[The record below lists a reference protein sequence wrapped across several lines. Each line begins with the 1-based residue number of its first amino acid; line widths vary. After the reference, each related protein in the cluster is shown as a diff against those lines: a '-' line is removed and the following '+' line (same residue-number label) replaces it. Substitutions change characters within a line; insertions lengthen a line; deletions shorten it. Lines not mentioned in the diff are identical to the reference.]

1 MRAAYHVVVLLSL
14 GLLTS
19 CEPPAPSET
28 LQLSRPSAFDAPL
41 DNRWRKASETRP
53 VAVLLGRAETTQ
65 IILPRKAM
73 LRVSCNR
80 RPFFVRVSYDVG
92 LKGGPIAMEYRFD
105 TKTQH
110 RGNVQVRGGQRNML
124 VIDNPSAVT
133 EFQSDLHSSS
143 TLKVRASRPPF
154 EMHDAHFQ
162 WDPDDKI
169 LNEVLAG
176 CKGGAVDARRQANG
190 QDADD
195 AMAEEDIMNV
205 RSDSGR
211 LFE

>member
-1 MRAAYHVVVLLSL
+1 MRAAYRVAVLLSL
-14 GLLTS
+14 GLLVS

-41 DNRWRKASETRP
+41 DNRWRKASDTRP

-65 IILPRKAM
+65 TILPRKAV

-92 LKGGPIAMEYRFD
+92 LKGGPMVVEYRFD
-105 TKTQH
+105 AKAGH
-110 RGNVQVRGGQRNML
+110 RGDVQVRGGQRNML
-124 VIDNPSAVT
+124 VIDDPSAVAA
-133 EFQSDLHSSS
+133 FQAGLRSSS

-162 WDPDDKI
+162 WDPDDKV

-176 CKGGAVDARRQANG
+176 CKAAVDARRQPNG
-190 QDADD
+190 QDADE
-195 AMAEEDIMNV
+195 AMAAEDIMNV
-205 RSDSGR
+205 LSDTDR
-211 LFE
+211 LF